1 MATDKR
7 YPLILYRE
15 WMRPFALPAF
25 CIAAALIIL
34 WMAAGT
40 GRLPE
45 AMGITRSARDLLLGI
60 AALVA
65 LGLWLIVSLL
75 PRAAFVQCLPD
86 YLLLRVGF
94 LRLIVSYSRL
104 RGSRTMQHSQ
114 IYSPS
119 NQPRSRRT
127 LAKRMALK
135 QCVAIDL
142 TSYPMAFYLLRALT
156 HPFLFLGDEPGF
168 LLAVEDWMGLGR
180 DLEEKHSAWL
190 ARRKD
195 SGKSQR
201 IGAMT
206 YD

>member
-1 MATDKR
+1 
-7 YPLILYRE
+7 
-15 WMRPFALPAF
+15 
-25 CIAAALIIL
+25 
-34 WMAAGT
+34 
-40 GRLPE
+40 
-45 AMGITRSARDLLLGI
+45 
-60 AALVA
+60 
-65 LGLWLIVSLL
+65 
-75 PRAAFVQCLPD
+75 
-86 YLLLRVGF
+86 
-94 LRLIVSYSRL
+94 
-104 RGSRTMQHSQ
+104 MQHSQ

-180 DLEEKHSAWL
+180 DLEEKHSTWL

-206 YD
+206 YE

>member
-1 MATDKR
+1 MANVKR
-7 YPLILYRE
+7 YPLLLYRE

-25 CIAAALIIL
+25 CIAVALIIL
-34 WMAAGT
+34 WGISRA
-40 GRLPE
+40 GRLPVSL
-45 AMGITRSARDLLLGI
+45 GIPRSAQEVLLGI

-65 LGLWLIVSLL
+65 VGLWSIVSLL

-86 YLLLRVGF
+86 YLLLRLGF

-114 IYSPS
+114 IYSPA
-119 NQPRSRRT
+119 NQPRSRRA

-201 IGAMT
+201 LGAMT
-206 YD
+206 YE